1 VSEEGNNVSCLN
13 SRAIIE
19 YIRRRHAGRLAE
31 LFEGLPAPWTDMPR
45 LETYLCDENNWI
57 PSSLV
62 VRLFERARQITKDPE
77 VAFHIGF
84 DSIVNRQFG
93 YFQMI
98 FLRFFSSPR
107 NMLRKLNQLNSKLNS
122 TKIVELI
129 YDTPSHAIIRW
140 HWRDGVVSS
149 KDVCSYNR
157 GIYSAIPTMS
167 GLPPAQVRED
177 HCGFEGDPYCELVIS
192 WGRHISRVREIL
204 SRLFIR
210 KSSLLDAL
218 EEIERDKILLR
229 KKFDELTILNVELSR
244 RVTVLKAINNATRA
258 LVSVSDT
265 RQVLQQTMRPIV
277 DVLGF
282 DRAIIML
289 VDEKREYL
297 EYKHAVGESEQLL
310 AKMTDYR
317 IPLEREQNLMI
328 RVLKKRR
335 PVLIRDVKAAGLNPS
350 NRILADFGPSSFIVC
365 PLIAEDGVIGILAA
379 DRKPEQKPLTS
390 ADTEFLSIFANNIA
404 TVFQRAR
411 LDEQLQKSYV
421 ASVRALVQAIE
432 EKDTYTR
439 GHSERVAWIV
449 VQVAREL
456 GMTEHEVEYLR
467 FGSIL
472 HDVGKIGIPESIVKS
487 PKPLTE
493 GEYKIIQK
501 HPLKGL
507 EILQHIPFIKDH
519 MYLIRSHH
527 ERWDGKGYPDGLRG
541 DEIPLG
547 AQIVAI
553 ADAFDAMTSS
563 RPYRRGLPPKQAA
576 REIKKGIGTQFS
588 DEVVH
593 AFLSV
598 FNKNPNLQSEEDY
611 QKKN

>member
-1 VSEEGNNVSCLN
+1 
-13 SRAIIE
+13 
-19 YIRRRHAGRLAE
+19 
-31 LFEGLPAPWTDMPR
+31 
-45 LETYLCDENNWI
+45 
-57 PSSLV
+57 
-62 VRLFERARQITKDPE
+62 
-77 VAFHIGF
+77 
-84 DSIVNRQFG
+84 
-93 YFQMI
+93 
-98 FLRFFSSPR
+98 
-107 NMLRKLNQLNSKLNS
+107 MLRKLNQLNSKLNS

-177 HCGFEGDPYCELVIS
+177 HCGFEGDPYCEVVIS

-297 EYKHAVGESEQLL
+297 EYSYAVGESAQLL

-365 PLIAEDGVIGILAA
+365 PLIAEEGVIGILAA
-379 DRKPEQKPLTS
+379 DRKPGQKPLTS

-472 HDVGKIGIPESIVKS
+472 HDVGKIGIPESIVRS

-588 DEVVH
+588 GEVVH

-611 QKKN
+611 QKKD